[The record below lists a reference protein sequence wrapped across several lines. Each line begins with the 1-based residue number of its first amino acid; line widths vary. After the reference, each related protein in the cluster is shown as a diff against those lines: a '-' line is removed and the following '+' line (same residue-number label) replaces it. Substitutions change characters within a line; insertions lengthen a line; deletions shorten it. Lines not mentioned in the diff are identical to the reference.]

1 MAGLSRDTKAL
12 VMAALKAALP
22 DVQVV
27 SSVPYVNGYP
37 PDPLVLVLATGGQ
50 GQHQRVLSTGQVTI
64 DSFAPT
70 TGQAMRLALRVDA
83 AVNALVAGHD
93 WPVTRVTGSAPSESP
108 DPTITAARATAARA
122 TATYQITTR
131 NP

>member
-1 MAGLSRDTKAL
+1 MAGTSRDTKVL
-12 VMAALKAALP
+12 VMAALAAALP
-22 DVQVV
+22 GVQVV
-27 SSVPYVNGYP
+27 STVPYANGDP
-37 PDPLVLVLATGGQ
+37 PDPLVLVIATGGQ

-93 WPVTRVTGSAPSESP
+93 WPVTKVTGNAPSESP
-108 DPTITAARATAARA
+108 DPTITAARATA
-122 TATYQITTR
+122 TYQITTR

>member
-1 MAGLSRDTKAL
+1 MAGTSRDTKAL
-12 VMAALKAALP
+12 VLAALTAALP
-22 DVQVV
+22 DTQVV
-27 SSVPYVNGYP
+27 SSVPFESGAP
-37 PDPLVLVLATGGQ
+37 PGPLVLVIATGGQ
-50 GQHQRVLSTGQVTI
+50 GQHHRVLSTGQVTI

-83 AVNALVAGHD
+83 AINALVAGHD
-93 WPVTRVTGSAPSESP
+93 HPVTKVTGNAPAESP
-108 DPTITAARATAARA
+108 DPTITAARA

>member
-1 MAGLSRDTKAL
+1 MAGTSRDTKAL

-22 DVQVV
+22 GVQVV
-27 SSVPYVNGYP
+27 STVPYTNGDP
-37 PDPLVLVLATGGQ
+37 PDPLVLVIATGGQ

-70 TGQAMRLALRVDA
+70 TGQAVRLALRVDA
-83 AVNALVAGHD
+83 AINALVAGHD
-93 WPVTRVTGSAPSESP
+93 HPVTKVTGNAPAESP
-108 DPTITAARATAARA
+108 DPTITAARA

-131 NP
+131 NQP

>member
-1 MAGLSRDTKAL
+1 MAGTSRDTKAL
-12 VMAALKAALP
+12 VMAALAAALP

-27 SSVPYVNGYP
+27 STVPYANGDP
-37 PDPLVLVLATGGQ
+37 PGPLVLVIATGGQ

-83 AVNALVAGHD
+83 AINALVAGHD
-93 WPVTRVTGSAPSESP
+93 HPVTKVTGNAPSESP
-108 DPTITAARATAARA
+108 DPTITAARATA
-122 TATYQITTR
+122 TYQITTR